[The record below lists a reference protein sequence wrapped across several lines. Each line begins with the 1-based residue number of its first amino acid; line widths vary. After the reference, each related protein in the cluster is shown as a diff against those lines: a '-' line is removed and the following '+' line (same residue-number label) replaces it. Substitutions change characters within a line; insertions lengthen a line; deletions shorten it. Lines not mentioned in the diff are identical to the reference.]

1 MSDFSPSKSFFKT
14 VINCLTGKI
23 LFPKSE
29 NGMNLRMNDGQV
41 FKVFRHVIIK
51 SNNRNENNAV
61 YIVRFK
67 TKNMSAKA
75 NQRFSIFPI
84 PLFIGL
90 PGFLEKYWT
99 VNEETGFSQGIYQWE
114 SKEFAEK
121 YSKSFF
127 FRFMS
132 KRSESNSISFKIL
145 DRKNINTYIKE
156 LK

>member
-14 VINCLTGKI
+14 VINFLTGKI

-29 NGMNLRMNDGQV
+29 NGMNLRMNDGKV

-75 NQRFSIFPI
+75 NQRFSIF
-84 PLFIGL
+84 LRRMVDCFH
-90 PGFLEKYWT
+90 
-99 VNEETGFSQGIYQWE
+99 N
-114 SKEFAEK
+114 
-121 YSKSFF
+121 FF
-127 FRFMS
+127 
-132 KRSESNSISFKIL
+132 N
-145 DRKNINTYIKE
+145 
-156 LK
+156 